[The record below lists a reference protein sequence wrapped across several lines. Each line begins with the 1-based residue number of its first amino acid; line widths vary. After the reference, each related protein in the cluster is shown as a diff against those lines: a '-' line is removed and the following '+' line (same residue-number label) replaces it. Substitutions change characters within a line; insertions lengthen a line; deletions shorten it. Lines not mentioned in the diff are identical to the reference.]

1 MKVIYPMSLKSILV
15 EISPGEIIDKIT
27 ILMIKSERIKNGEQ
41 LANVRHELDILLKK
55 MAQDIPSSAELDILI
70 SKLKSVNEALW
81 SIEDDIRDC
90 ERAEEYSQPF
100 IDLARSVYI
109 TNDKRAN
116 LKRDINL
123 LLGSQIMEE
132 KSYKPY

>member
-1 MKVIYPMSLKSILV
+1 MKVNSKMPLKSILV
-15 EISPGEIIDKIT
+15 EISPGEMIDKIT
-27 ILMIKSERIKNGEQ
+27 ILLIKSERIKDGIQ
-41 LANVRHELDILLKK
+41 LANVQHELDILSAK
-55 MAQDIPSSAELDILI
+55 MDKDIPRSRDLDVLI
-70 SKLKSVNEALW
+70 SELKSVNEALW

-90 ERAEEYSQPF
+90 EREKKYSQPF

-109 TNDKRAN
+109 TNDKRAD

-123 LLGSQIMEE
+123 LLGSKIMEE

>member
-1 MKVIYPMSLKSILV
+1 MKVNSKMPLKSILV
-15 EISPGEIIDKIT
+15 EISPGEMIDKIT
-27 ILMIKSERIKNGEQ
+27 ILLIKSERIKDGMQ
-41 LANVRHELDILLKK
+41 LANVRHELDILSAK
-55 MAQDIPSSAELDILI
+55 MDKDIPRSRDLDVLI
-70 SKLKSVNEALW
+70 SELKSVNEALW

-90 ERAEEYSQPF
+90 EREKKYSQPF
-100 IDLARSVYI
+100 IDLARSVYT

-123 LLGSQIMEE
+123 LLGSKIMEE

>member
-1 MKVIYPMSLKSILV
+1 MKVNSKMPLKSILV
-15 EISPGEIIDKIT
+15 EISPGEMIDKIT
-27 ILMIKSERIKNGEQ
+27 ILLIKSERIKDGMQ
-41 LANVRHELDILLKK
+41 LANVRHELDVLSAK
-55 MAQDIPSSAELDILI
+55 MDKDIPRSRDLDVLI
-70 SKLKSVNEALW
+70 SELKSVNEALW

-90 ERAEEYSQPF
+90 EREKKYSQSF
-100 IDLARSVYI
+100 IDLARSVYT

-123 LLGSQIMEE
+123 LLGSKIMEE

>member
-1 MKVIYPMSLKSILV
+1 MKVNSKMPLKSILV
-15 EISPGEIIDKIT
+15 EISPGEMIDKIT
-27 ILMIKSERIKNGEQ
+27 ILLIKSERIKDGMQ
-41 LANVRHELDILLKK
+41 LANVQHELDILSAK
-55 MAQDIPSSAELDILI
+55 MDKDIPRSRDLDVLI
-70 SKLKSVNEALW
+70 SELKSVNEALW

-90 ERAEEYSQPF
+90 EREKKYSQPF
-100 IDLARSVYI
+100 IDLARSVYT

-123 LLGSQIMEE
+123 LLGSKIMEE

>member
-1 MKVIYPMSLKSILV
+1 MPLKSILV
-15 EISPGEIIDKIT
+15 EISPGEMIDKIT
-27 ILMIKSERIKNGEQ
+27 ILLIKSERIKDEVQ
-41 LANVRHELDILLKK
+41 LANVRHELGVLSEK
-55 MAQDIPSSAELDILI
+55 MDKDIPRSPDLDILV
-70 SKLKSVNEALW
+70 SELKSVNEALW
-81 SIEDDIRDC
+81 GIEDDIRDC
-90 ERAEEYSQPF
+90 ERAEEYSQLF

-123 LLGSQIMEE
+123 LLGSKIMEE

>member
-1 MKVIYPMSLKSILV
+1 MKVNSKMPLKSILV
-15 EISPGEIIDKIT
+15 EISPGEMIDKIT
-27 ILMIKSERIKNGEQ
+27 ILLIKSERIKDGMQ
-41 LANVRHELDILLKK
+41 LANVQHELDILSAK
-55 MAQDIPSSAELDILI
+55 MDKDIPRSRDLDVLI
-70 SKLKSVNEALW
+70 SELKSVNEALW

-90 ERAEEYSQPF
+90 ERKKIYSQPF
-100 IDLARSVYI
+100 IDLARSVYT

-123 LLGSQIMEE
+123 LLGSKIMEE